1 MIPNSGLDR
10 YIFNF
15 RYFLLGSSGRGGWA
29 AFEAGRVSL
38 ALFFL
43 FRSYVLFCDVE
54 RRVFLLFCALTRATA
69 PFCFATANR
78 RHHPPPYITHSQS
91 LLKLIFTLLRR
102 FAWPA
107 LMGTTSESAKFTESK
122 AVDRLNPTGWLHRLQ
137 DPTV

>member
-1 MIPNSGLDR
+1 MGRVTAQAEQILCLGERNSRRENRYHEQIFSAVGLSGRGKKLIPNSGLDR

-15 RYFLLGSSGRGGWA
+15 WYFLWGSWGRGGWA

-78 RHHPPPYITHSQS
+78 RHHPPPYITHP
-91 LLKLIFTLLRR
+91 TLS
-102 FAWPA
+102 PY
-107 LMGTTSESAKFTESK
+107 
-122 AVDRLNPTGWLHRLQ
+122 LN
-137 DPTV
+137 